1 MDVIAEFILICNN
14 ITTLMCDFHDI
25 LQPHI
30 GGGGGGFSPVLA
42 IRDFAVT
49 LVKVRSRELSS
60 SFVYRAVYRVTV

>member
-25 LQPHI
+25 LQPHRE
-30 GGGGGGFSPVLA
+30 GGFSPVLA

-60 SFVYRAVYRVTV
+60 SFVYRTVYRVTV

>member
-1 MDVIAEFILICNN
+1 
-14 ITTLMCDFHDI
+14 MCDFHDI

-30 GGGGGGFSPVLA
+30 GGEGGFSPVLA

-60 SFVYRAVYRVTV
+60 SFVYRTVYRVTV